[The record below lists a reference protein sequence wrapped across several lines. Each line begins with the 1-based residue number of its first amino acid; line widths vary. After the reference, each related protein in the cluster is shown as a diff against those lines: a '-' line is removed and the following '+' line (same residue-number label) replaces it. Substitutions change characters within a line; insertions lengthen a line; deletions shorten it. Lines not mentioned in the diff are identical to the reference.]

1 MGGLCR
7 REVFY
12 IEDSFEVARSC
23 ESPCFLLTQVQKLDT
38 IISMFITIINDC
50 RDENAF
56 GRQATYAL
64 SLFGCAATTLTL
76 LVFVVILES

>member
-1 MGGLCR
+1 MG
-7 REVFY
+7 Y
-12 IEDSFEVARSC
+12 ITVYPR
-23 ESPCFLLTQVQKLDT
+23 FLLTYRAKRFNMAF
-38 IISMFITIINDC
+38 MFVTIINDC